1 MSESL
6 IVTTSIIIYYLRRV
20 NDQMTLI
27 IVVEGQHDVVLSY
40 DRRDTSD
47 NRTLRYYTH
56 PIKTYLLVHFNK
68 TFITTSVSYC

>member
-40 DRRDTSD
+40 DCRDTIISEI
-47 NRTLRYYTH
+47 T
-56 PIKTYLLVHFNK
+56 VH
-68 TFITTSVSYC
+68 